1 MFVFWVNNIEQ
12 FSIFETW
19 STAND
24 KYVYLWMDNRSFI
37 KTGKFNVAIIGS
49 FDRDIVGGQWPG
61 RQWLTLGIRDTAF
74 KIYLLTLNN
83 NCTCVGWMIG
93 HYERIDV
100 YIELLSCSLG
110 LTIDVWRWW
119 RAGDGPSMSHSA
131 KWDEGC
137 QGWAMYRA
145 GVTPCKEVSD
155 LIFVININN
164 PLSPHV

>member
-1 MFVFWVNNIEQ
+1 MCFEWIILSNLASLKPDPQQMINMYIYGWTTEALSKLANSMSQSLGVLTEILWVASGQ
-12 FSIFETW
+12 
-19 STAND
+19 AGND
-24 KYVYLWMDNRSFI
+24 WHL
-37 KTGKFNVAIIGS
+37 
-49 FDRDIVGGQWPG
+49 GG
-61 RQWLTLGIRDTAF
+61 RDTAF

-155 LIFVININN
+155 LIFVIIINN